1 MPCFKVSNLGIILKF
16 AFYIQS
22 QMKRYFVVFIIIIVF
37 ASCGEVST
45 NSAQVSNEDDMANY
59 GKNLYET
66 QCILCHGEKGNA
78 KIAQAADLSL
88 SKLDETAIGDRI
100 YHGKGTMPA
109 YKDKLGEPEINALSK
124 YVISLRRSK

>member
-1 MPCFKVSNLGIILKF
+1 MSSTPIRYKGNICKF

-22 QMKRYFVVFIIIIVF
+22 LMKRYFVIYLMSLMAV
-37 ASCGEVST
+37 SCGDVST

-59 GKNLYET
+59 GRNIYDT

-78 KIAQAADLSL
+78 KIAQAADLSI
-88 SKLDETAIGDRI
+88 SKLDETAVGDRI

-109 YKDKLGEPEINALSK
+109 YKDKLGEPEINALTK
-124 YVISLRRSK
+124 YVISLRNLK

>member
-1 MPCFKVSNLGIILKF
+1 
-16 AFYIQS
+16 
-22 QMKRYFVVFIIIIVF
+22 MKRYFVIYLVSLITV
-37 ASCGEVST
+37 SCGDVST

-59 GKNLYET
+59 GRNLYET

-78 KIAQAADLSL
+78 KIAQAADLSI
-88 SKLDETAIGDRI
+88 SKLEETVVGDRI

-124 YVISLRRSK
+124 YVISLRNSK